1 MAVPRS
7 RGSCRDHALVRDP
20 RASAPQQAG
29 ERPVLPQ
36 DHSPGED
43 VFPDGPAK
51 IGALMY
57 AVAKAHAF
65 VDGNKRAAAILGP
78 YFAYRNT
85 FDIVMTEGELAA
97 VILLI
102 ARSDLTRDELITWLT
117 PRVV

>member
-1 MAVPRS
+1 
-7 RGSCRDHALVRDP
+7 
-20 RASAPQQAG
+20 
-29 ERPVLPQ
+29 
-36 DHSPGED
+36 
-43 VFPDGPAK
+43 
-51 IGALMY
+51 MY